1 MPKANEKEA
10 VKKEK
15 PKKEK
20 LSKRMRAT
28 IRAMVRCYKL
38 AHSLDKWIVPLSWIR
53 CILNSSYAMTSTLI
67 AAKVLDMLYAGE
79 PFKAILTPILIGV
92 GAILGLNLGSTVIGK
107 FLNIHKEMATLEY
120 AARTGEKTLN
130 MDYPLLDSPKSQELR
145 RRIQEDNL
153 MGFGLKS
160 ILDMV
165 YWLPRNLG
173 TVATSLVLL
182 WPLLT
187 GTGIFRHWDFYV
199 FFFLSSLF
207 YLVIDM
213 VPSLKLNKIWF
224 KEMEEKSVEKKT
236 IMYYIY
242 ESGQMEYKM
251 GKDIRLFGGQNML
264 ETEIEPGRKYWF
276 KKFEKFGRLN
286 GIGWILGGI
295 PEYILT
301 GSAYFYTG
309 IKCAAGVFGI
319 GGMYRYARGFNDFIR
334 SISSIV
340 RQLTYFEV
348 AAKRQESTLEFLSIP
363 NEMYKGTLPVE
374 KRVHCDGGDNDYL
387 VEFKNVSF
395 KYPGTEE
402 YALRDFSM
410 KLQIGEKL
418 AVVGMNGSGKTT
430 MIKLLCRL
438 YDPTEGE
445 ITLNDIDIKKYDY
458 EEYMRIFGVV
468 FQDFNLF
475 AFSLGQNVA
484 ANVEFDP
491 VKVTDCCQKSGLA
504 LDKEGD
510 IAHLTPET
518 CLYKN
523 YDEGGVEISGGEA
536 QKIALARALYKDAPF
551 IVLDEPTAALDPIA
565 EYEIYSKFN
574 EIVGDKTAIYISHR
588 LSSCRFCDDI
598 AVFDK
603 GRLVQRGSHDTLI
616 KDPGGKY
623 YELWNAQAQY
633 YA

>member
-1 MPKANEKEA
+1 MSNNKDTANNEN
-10 VKKEK
+10 

-20 LSKRMRAT
+20 LSKRMAAT
-28 IRAMVRCYKL
+28 VRAMVKCYKL
-38 AHSLDKWIVPLSWIR
+38 ANSLDKWIVPLSWLR
-53 CILNSSYAMTSTLI
+53 CIINSSYAMVATLI
-67 AAKVLDMLYAGE
+67 LSQVLDMLYAHK
-79 PFKAILTPILIGV
+79 PFKEILIQIV
-92 GAILGLNLGSTVIGK
+92 IAECTILALNTASTVIGK
-107 FLNIHKEMATLEY
+107 YMNIHKEVATLNY
-120 AARTGEKTLN
+120 AARTGEKTLS
-130 MDYPLLDSPKSQELR
+130 MDYPLLDSPRSQDLR

-160 ILDMV
+160 ILDMI
-165 YWLPRNLG
+165 YWLPRTLG
-173 TVATSLVLL
+173 NGVTAIVLL

-187 GTGIFRHWDFYV
+187 GTGIFKQWDFYV
-199 FFFLSSLF
+199 YFFLSVIS
-207 YLVIDM
+207 YLLVSM
-213 VPSLKLNKIWF
+213 LPSLKLNKIWF
-224 KEMEEKSVEKKT
+224 KEMEEKSIEKKS
-236 IMYYIY
+236 IMYYIF

-251 GKDIRLFGGQNML
+251 GKDIRLFGGQEML
-264 ETEIEPGRKYWF
+264 EEEIEPGRKWWF
-276 KKFEKFGRLN
+276 KKFERYGRLN
-286 GIGWILGGI
+286 GTGWILGSI
-295 PEYILT
+295 PEYLLT
-301 GSAYFYTG
+301 GGSYFYTA
-309 IKCAAGVFGI
+309 IKCAAGVFGV
-319 GGMYRYARGFNDFIR
+319 GGMYRYAKGFTDFIR
-334 SISSIV
+334 CISNIV
-340 RQLTYFEV
+340 QQLTYFEV

-395 KYPGTEE
+395 QYPGTGE
-402 YALRDFSM
+402 YALRHFSM
-410 KLQIGEKL
+410 KLHIGEKL
-418 AVVGMNGSGKTT
+418 AMVGMNGSGKTT

-445 ITLNDIDIKKYDY
+445 ITLNGIDIRKYDY

-475 AFSLGQNVA
+475 AVSLGQNVA
-484 ANVEFDP
+484 ANVEYDAS
-491 VKVTDCCQKSGLA
+491 KVEECCKKSGLG
-504 LDKEGD
+504 LDKPGD
-510 IAHLTPET
+510 VSHLTSET

-523 YDEGGVEISGGEA
+523 YDENGVEISGGEA

-603 GRLVQRGSHDTLI
+603 GCLVQRGSHDQLI
-616 KDPGGKY
+616 QNPTGKY

>member
-1 MPKANEKEA
+1 MSTEKEKTA
-10 VKKEK
+10 K

-20 LSKRMRAT
+20 LLKRMGAT
-28 IRAMVRCYKL
+28 IRAMVKCYKL

-53 CILNSSYAMTSTLI
+53 CTINSCYSLVATLI
-67 AAKVLDMLYAGE
+67 LSKVLDMLYAGE
-79 PFKAILTPILIGV
+79 PFKAILTPIIV
-92 GAILGLNLGSTVIGK
+92 ASCTILALNTTSTVIGK
-107 FLNIHKEMATLEY
+107 YMNIHREIAILNY
-120 AARTGEKTLN
+120 AARTGEKTLD
-130 MDYPLLDSPKSQELR
+130 MDYPLLDSPRSQDLR

-160 ILDMV
+160 TLEMI

-173 TVATSLVLL
+173 DIISSFILL
-182 WPLLT
+182 WPMLT
-187 GTGIFRHWDFYV
+187 GTGIFRQWDFYV
-199 FFFLSSLF
+199 YFFLSLIT
-207 YLVIDM
+207 YLAIEM
-213 VPSLKLNKIWF
+213 LPTLKLNKIWL
-224 KEMEEKSVEKKT
+224 KEMEEKSIEKKT
-236 IMYYIY
+236 TMYYIY
-242 ESGQMEYKM
+242 ESGQMEYKI
-251 GKDIRLFGGQNML
+251 GKDIRLFGGQDML
-264 ETEIEPGRKYWF
+264 EQEVEPGRKWWF
-276 KKFEKFGRLN
+276 KKFERYGRLN
-286 GIGWILGGI
+286 GLGWIFGGI

-301 GSAYFYTG
+301 GGAYFYTG
-309 IKCAAGVFGI
+309 IKCAAGVFGV
-319 GGMYRYARGFNDFIR
+319 GGLYRYAFGFYHLIG
-334 SISSIV
+334 SIASIV

-387 VEFKNVSF
+387 IEFKNVSF
-395 KYPGTEE
+395 KYPGSEE
-402 YALRDFSM
+402 YALRDLSM
-410 KLQIGEKL
+410 KLHIGEKL

-445 ITLNDIDIKKYDY
+445 ITLNGIDIRKYDY

-484 ANVEFDP
+484 ANVEYD
-491 VKVTDCCQKSGLA
+491 VARVTDCCKKSGLS
-504 LDKEGD
+504 LDKPGD
-510 IAHLTPET
+510 VAHLTTET

-523 YDEGGVEISGGEA
+523 FDESGVEISGGEA

-598 AVFDK
+598 AVFDQ
-603 GRLVQRGSHDTLI
+603 GCLVQRGSHDQLI
-616 KDPGGKY
+616 KEPNGKY
-623 YELWNAQAQY
+623 FELWNAQAQY